1 MRPGICAKNMPKW
14 ALLVLFVLLLQ
25 PFALAQTDEPDV
37 SREVEGGHSIL
48 LEQYTA
54 TWCDSCA
61 VVDPWITDFV
71 DAHSTRVVRVA
82 LHPDDHD
89 PFGSPLT
96 THRIALKQ
104 ADEQLQLPTFWF
116 DGQGQ
121 LQGTVS
127 QSLLENELRSAE
139 ISRSDWIRMHVGWN
153 TWDNSGTEDVHQL
166 TIDFDQP
173 LSENAT
179 VTVFRIQ
186 TLQMTSHIANN
197 GLDVHHDVATQMIS
211 FNAAGN
217 VTHSFDGDFAWSIS
231 VQDGTDLGGDSEFRL
246 ETSGDADG
254 FVTIIEEFGEVRG
267 VTAIYSEEN
276 LRNAENDAKLT
287 WFWPILALVSFS
299 IFISRVIDI
308 TMDLYYTLFFSC
320 NRNAAKH

>member
-1 MRPGICAKNMPKW
+1 M
-14 ALLVLFVLLLQ
+14 
-25 PFALAQTDEPDV
+25 
-37 SREVEGGHSIL
+37 
-48 LEQYTA
+48 
-54 TWCDSCA
+54 
-61 VVDPWITDFV
+61 
-71 DAHSTRVVRVA
+71 A

-104 ADEQLQLPTFWF
+104 TDEQLQLPTFWF

-153 TWDNSGTEDVHQL
+153 TWDNPGTEDVHQL

-186 TLQMTSHIANN
+186 TLQMTSDIANN

-211 FNAAGN
+211 FNATGN

-276 LRNAENDAKLT
+276 SPK
-287 WFWPILALVSFS
+287 
-299 IFISRVIDI
+299 
-308 TMDLYYTLFFSC
+308 C
-320 NRNAAKH
+320 GK